1 MKQSDG
7 GGGCG
12 VSILL
17 DAVKKKKK
25 HLIMEYK

>member
-12 VSILL
+12 VSILF
-17 DAVKKKKK
+17 DAVKKEPNCE
-25 HLIMEYK
+25 I

>member
-17 DAVKKKKK
+17 DAVKIKKTPNYG
-25 HLIMEYK
+25 I